1 MSTRRTVLVV
11 EDNDANFA
19 LMQRLLESTGL
30 WTIVRATRVT
40 EAEAEL
46 ARGKPAAMLLDLDL
60 PDTDGLTLARR
71 VKADA
76 ALRDIPIVV
85 VSASVMKQERDRAEA
100 AGCEYF
106 VEKPFDIDRLRSVVA
121 EAAGPSPSP
130 A

>member
-121 EAAGPSPSP
+121 EAAGPSP

>member
-121 EAAGPSPSP
+121 EAAGPIP